1 MRDVAPAV
9 GGGVRIGL
17 EFGNDP
23 AGNPRIPPATFAGI
37 SRSVKIANVRWQ
49 DCEPIA
55 WPSWWPF
62 PRYRFDWLIRQLDGW
77 RAAGFDHVTL
87 VLKCAH
93 ASYTAATYTPPPGF
107 ASGFVGIASAP
118 PKDAAAW
125 NALDRW
131 ARALVRAVR
140 GRVQVIECESEWQSP
155 AWWMG
160 TFGDYM
166 AWLSRLRDAI
176 FREAP
181 EIKLCLGGHSLD
193 GLLDDDP
200 DDDTFNARIVALPGP
215 QRSVMARALD
225 MGRAALATGAFDVVD
240 IHSLGAASGIAP
252 NVRRVRECL
261 PSWWLGEITIG
272 DAFPGEPV
280 CPSPTQGF
288 SGDPELMAR
297 LLRREA
303 AAYADLERRQCAV
316 TAAKIEAARAA
327 GCSQVNF
334 GPLYDWGAANPY
346 NWQGLTRPDGT
357 PRPVCD
363 VIRAAQGE
371 P

>member
-1 MRDVAPAV
+1 MRV
-9 GGGVRIGL
+9 GI
-17 EFGNDP
+17 EYGNDP
-23 AGNPRIPPATFAGI
+23 AGNPRVPPATFAGI

-62 PRYRFDWLIRQLDGW
+62 PRYRFDWLIKQLDGW

-107 ASGFVGIASAP
+107 TSGFLGIASAP

-125 NALDRW
+125 NAIDRW

-160 TFGDYM
+160 GVDEYLRVLDV
-166 AWLSRLRDAI
+166 WRLAIRD
-176 FREAP
+176 EAP

-200 DDDTFNARIVALPGP
+200 DDDTFNARIMGLPEP
-215 QRSVMARALD
+215 QRTVMVRALD
-225 MGRAALATGAFDVVD
+225 MGRAALALGAFDVVD

-261 PSWWLGEITIG
+261 PAGWRGEITIG

-288 SGDPELMAR
+288 PGDPDLMAR

-303 AAYADLERRQCAV
+303 AAYAELERRQCAV
-316 TAAKIEAARAA
+316 TAAKIEAARVA
-327 GCSQVNF
+327 GCSQANF
-334 GPLYDWGAANPY
+334 GPLYDWPLPNPY
-346 NWQGLTRPDGT
+346 PWQGLTQPDGT

>member
-1 MRDVAPAV
+1 MRV
-9 GGGVRIGL
+9 GI
-17 EFGNDP
+17 EYGNDP
-23 AGNPRIPPATFAGI
+23 AGNPRVPPATFAGI

-62 PRYRFDWLIRQLDGW
+62 PRYRFDWLIKQLDGW

-107 ASGFVGIASAP
+107 TSGFLGIASAP

-155 AWWMG
+155 AWWLG
-160 TFGDYM
+160 GLDEYM
-166 AWLSRLRDAI
+166 RWLGVLDNAI
-176 FREAP
+176 RAEET
-181 EIKLCLGGHSLD
+181 EIDLCLGGHSLD

-200 DDDTFNARIVALPGP
+200 DDDEFNAQVMGLPEP
-215 QRSVMARALD
+215 QRTVMVRALD

-240 IHSLGAASGIAP
+240 IHSLGSSTGIAP

-261 PSWWLGEITIG
+261 PAWWRGEITIG

-288 SGDPELMAR
+288 PGDPELMAR
-297 LLRREA
+297 LLRREEW
-303 AAYADLERRQCAV
+303 AYAELEARQRVV
-316 TAAKIEAARAA
+316 TAAKIEAARAS

-334 GPLYDWGAANPY
+334 GPFYDYGLPY
-346 NWQGLTRPDGT
+346 PWQGLTRPDGT
-357 PRPVCD
+357 LRPACQE
-363 VIRAAQGE
+363 ILSAGST
-371 P
+371 